1 MKNLEEGL
9 ETVKSDCCKTVENG
23 LRAEHDGMLAGLEE
37 ITRSCEKR
45 KADLDEVGK
54 TLHNCHERAEGL
66 Q

>member
-23 LRAEHDGMLAGLEE
+23 LRTEHDGMLAGLEE

-54 TLHNCHERAEGL
+54 TLHNCHERAEEL